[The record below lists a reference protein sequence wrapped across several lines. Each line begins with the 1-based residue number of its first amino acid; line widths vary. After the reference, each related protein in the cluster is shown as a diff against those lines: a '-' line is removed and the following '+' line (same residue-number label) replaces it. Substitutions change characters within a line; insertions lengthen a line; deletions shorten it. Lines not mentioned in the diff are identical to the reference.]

1 MNVRI
6 ASRLLSP
13 LKAKICSSSHDD
25 VAAAA
30 AEAELSAFYHAVRIH
45 YGTASA
51 ETATDHWLRAFASVS
66 IDRNHLEVSFR
77 KVTVAAASMLAAEI
91 TETSQR
97 SSHPFV
103 CSPCHAASTSGCR

>member
-1 MNVRI
+1 MNLRI
-6 ASRLLSP
+6 ASRLLNP
-13 LKAKICSSSHDD
+13 LKAKICSSSYHD
-25 VAAAA
+25 VAAA
-30 AEAELSAFYHAVRIH
+30 AEAELSAFYHAVRVH

-51 ETATDHWLRAFASVS
+51 AVATEHWLRAFASAS

-77 KVTVAAASMLAAEI
+77 KVTVAAAAMLAAEI

-97 SSHPFV
+97 SSPPFV

>member
-13 LKAKICSSSHDD
+13 LKAKICFSSHHD
-25 VAAAA
+25 VAAV

-51 ETATDHWLRAFASVS
+51 AVATEHWLHAFASAS
-66 IDRNHLEVSFR
+66 IDRNQLEVSFR
-77 KVTVAAASMLAAEI
+77 KVTVAAAALLAAEI
-91 TETSQR
+91 TEKPQNSPD
-97 SSHPFV
+97 PFI
-103 CSPCHAASTSGCR
+103 CSPCHAVSVSGCR

>member
-6 ASRLLSP
+6 ASWLLNP
-13 LKAKICSSSHDD
+13 LKAKTCFSSHDD
-25 VAAAA
+25 AVAA

-51 ETATDHWLRAFASVS
+51 ETATDHWLRAFTSAS

-77 KVTVAAASMLAAEI
+77 KVTAAAAAMLAAEI
-91 TETSQR
+91 IETSQR

-103 CSPCHAASTSGCR
+103 CSPCHAASTSECR